1 LRIVPR
7 LDELSLFRRSPLFN
21 EPSSVAGQL
30 PCENAPR
37 IDIYR
42 RKKLPVF
49 RMKMGRI
56 MVVVVEA
63 NYDSEKEG

>member
-1 LRIVPR
+1 
-7 LDELSLFRRSPLFN
+7 
-21 EPSSVAGQL
+21 VAGQL